1 MTLRNLIVIS
11 LVLVGASIFSN
22 KTANAQA
29 CEVWGAV
36 RVDYGNSPADAEIAE
51 QLVVALQNAGVN
63 AGKMKEFYPDP
74 PGTNSLT
81 FDRTMSNFKACSV
94 QLLHDIIV
102 SSQGAA
108 FLDDAVGEGINTRG
122 ITMLIRVHGS
132 E

>member
-1 MTLRNLIVIS
+1 MTKKNLLAIS
-11 LVLVGASIFSN
+11 LMLVGASLFFSN
-22 KTANAQA
+22 PVDAQE

-36 RVDYGNSPADAEIAE
+36 RVDYGTSSADAEIAE

-94 QLLHDIIV
+94 QLLNQIIV
-102 SSQGAA
+102 SSQGAE
-108 FLDDAVGEGINTRG
+108 FLDEAVGEGIDTRG
-122 ITMLIRVHGS
+122 ITMLIRVYGS

>member
-1 MTLRNLIVIS
+1 MTKKNLVAIS
-11 LVLVGASIFSN
+11 LMLMCASTFFSN
-22 KTANAQA
+22 PVSAQE

-36 RVDYGNSPADAEIAE
+36 RVDYGTSSADAEIAE

-94 QLLHDIIV
+94 QLLNQIIV
-102 SSQGAA
+102 TSQGAD
-108 FLDDAVGEGINTRG
+108 FLDEAVGEGIDTRG
-122 ITMLIRVHGS
+122 ITMLIRVYGS

>member
-1 MTLRNLIVIS
+1 MTKKNLVAIS
-11 LVLVGASIFSN
+11 LMLMCASTFFSN
-22 KTANAQA
+22 PVSAQE

-36 RVDYGNSPADAEIAE
+36 RVDYGTSSADAEIAE

-94 QLLHDIIV
+94 QLLNQIIV
-102 SSQGAA
+102 TSQGAD
-108 FLDDAVGEGINTRG
+108 FLDEAVGEASTPAA
-122 ITMLIRVHGS
+122 
-132 E
+132 